1 MDNAGVFLDNKWL
14 VKDVSLEI
22 EKGKIITL
30 IGPNGS
36 GKTTTAKIAL
46 GLYKNISGKVEK
58 YTKKIAYV
66 PQKISIDWTLPI
78 RVFDF
83 MNLTSDLKNNEINEA
98 LEITGAKHLI
108 NNDLKSLSGG
118 EFQRVLMARAVAKK
132 PDLLVLDEPVQ
143 GVDFTGEIELYELI
157 KKISE
162 TLKCGILLISHNLH
176 VVMSKTDHVVCL
188 NGHVCCSGTPIS
200 VANNKKYQ
208 ELFGED
214 VSKILSIYE
223 HKHDHKHSADGSVK
237 EKLKMFDDFFIR
249 ALFVGIGMALVTG
262 PLGCF
267 VVWRRLSFFGDT
279 LAHSA
284 LLGITIAYTMEIN
297 IALSV
302 FIISSLVA
310 LMLLKLEKTTNL
322 PTDALLG
329 LLAHSSLAVGLVVIG
344 LIATI
349 RFDLMGLLFGDILAV
364 NVNDIIIVWFG
375 GALILLVL
383 KLIYKP
389 LFASTVN
396 YELAEAEGM
405 KPERVKAI
413 FTLLLAAII
422 AISIKMVGL
431 LLITGMLILPA
442 AIARN
447 ISSNPKGMVI
457 YSIIAGLMSV
467 LIGLF
472 SSLQINTPS
481 GPSIITAGL
490 ILFVLSLIK
499 IKRSSQL
506 KS

>member
-1 MDNAGVFLDNKWL
+1 MINNSEKLLVKMDNAGVFLDNKWL

-36 GKTTTAKIAL
+36 GKTTTAKMAL

-58 YTKKIAYV
+58 FTEKIAYV

-83 MNLTSDLKNNEINEA
+83 MNLTSNLKIEEINNA
-98 LEITGAKHLI
+98 LDITGAKHLI
-108 NNDLKSLSGG
+108 DNDLKSLSGG

-237 EKLKMFDDFFIR
+237 EK
-249 ALFVGIGMALVTG
+249 
-262 PLGCF
+262 
-267 VVWRRLSFFGDT
+267 
-279 LAHSA
+279 
-284 LLGITIAYTMEIN
+284 
-297 IALSV
+297 
-302 FIISSLVA
+302 
-310 LMLLKLEKTTNL
+310 
-322 PTDALLG
+322 
-329 LLAHSSLAVGLVVIG
+329 
-344 LIATI
+344 
-349 RFDLMGLLFGDILAV
+349 
-364 NVNDIIIVWFG
+364 
-375 GALILLVL
+375 
-383 KLIYKP
+383 
-389 LFASTVN
+389 
-396 YELAEAEGM
+396 
-405 KPERVKAI
+405 
-413 FTLLLAAII
+413 
-422 AISIKMVGL
+422 
-431 LLITGMLILPA
+431 
-442 AIARN
+442 
-447 ISSNPKGMVI
+447 
-457 YSIIAGLMSV
+457 
-467 LIGLF
+467 
-472 SSLQINTPS
+472 
-481 GPSIITAGL
+481 
-490 ILFVLSLIK
+490 
-499 IKRSSQL
+499 
-506 KS
+506 